1 MKRTKREQNSV
12 IIYFSLYLIFTLW
25 LVYFWA
31 TYIFPSIK
39 EVEGL
44 KKSVATTYTNIN
56 RVKKE
61 WLSLKEF
68 QDKLSTGLVYTPE
81 EWKDNLYMDEILKSI
96 DESFY
101 NDNIKNSSEEN
112 FDIYIKKISDKYSDM
127 TSFDEKEQIISNIL
141 PVYSEYVSDLWP
153 NSLSDYKFINY
164 IESIAETFSLD
175 LNNSIW
181 ITELRL
187 LDNYTIWLWDTSLET
202 NIFYIPLLFEV
213 SWNKESIIDFLHY
226 IDNLWKL
233 EIDKDNNV
241 IVKTETDKDF
251 LSFKNLVLKGQT
263 KDEKYNI
270 FNNQIFD
277 IESIEIG
284 DYIDSSF
291 DLKNTEESFINYL
304 KNTQWKEQY
313 SAKIQLRFY
322 VKWIPVFKIEKYIKD
337 FVWDFTKFR
346 WEVWKTMW
354 NPNLNSG
361 DRQKLTEINSV
372 MTQLQGVVIV
382 AIQKSLS
389 TKDNIEESYK
399 QVNIYKSVLE
409 DYKATLEQINNKLWN
424 TAK

>member
-1 MKRTKREQNSV
+1 MKRTKREQNSI
-12 IIYFSLYLIFTLW
+12 IIYFSIYLIFTLG
-25 LVYFWA
+25 LIYFSA
-31 TYIFPSIK
+31 SYIFPNIK
-39 EVEGL
+39 EIEGL
-44 KKSVATTYTNIN
+44 KTSVLDTYSNIN

-61 WLSLKEF
+61 WLNLKEF

-96 DESFY
+96 DEKFY
-101 NDNIKNSSEEN
+101 NDNIKNISEEDFN
-112 FDIYIKKISDKYSDM
+112 SHIKSISDKYSDM

-181 ITELRL
+181 ITELKV
-187 LDNYTIWLWDTSLET
+187 LDDYSIWVGDTSLQT

-213 SWNKESIIDFLHY
+213 SWNKESIIDFLHF
-226 IDNLWKL
+226 IDNLWRL
-233 EIDKDNNV
+233 EIDKENNV
-241 IVKTETDKDF
+241 VVKTETNKDF
-251 LSFKNLVLKGQT
+251 SNFKNLVLKWQS

-277 IESIEIG
+277 IEYIEIG

-291 DLKNTEESFINYL
+291 DLKDTETSFVNYL
-304 KNTQWKEQY
+304 KNSQWKEMY

-354 NPNLNSG
+354 NTNLTSW

-372 MTQLQGVVIV
+372 LTQLQWVVIV

-389 TKDNIEESYK
+389 TKENIEESYK
-399 QVNIYKSVLE
+399 QVNTYKTVLE
-409 DYKATLEQINNKLWN
+409 EYKETLEQINNKLWN

>member
-1 MKRTKREQNSV
+1 M
-12 IIYFSLYLIFTLW
+12 
-25 LVYFWA
+25 
-31 TYIFPSIK
+31 
-39 EVEGL
+39 
-44 KKSVATTYTNIN
+44 
-56 RVKKE
+56 
-61 WLSLKEF
+61 
-68 QDKLSTGLVYTPE
+68 
-81 EWKDNLYMDEILKSI
+81 
-96 DESFY
+96 
-101 NDNIKNSSEEN
+101 
-112 FDIYIKKISDKYSDM
+112 
-127 TSFDEKEQIISNIL
+127 
-141 PVYSEYVSDLWP
+141 
-153 NSLSDYKFINY
+153 
-164 IESIAETFSLD
+164 
-175 LNNSIW
+175 
-181 ITELRL
+181 
-187 LDNYTIWLWDTSLET
+187 
-202 NIFYIPLLFEV
+202 
-213 SWNKESIIDFLHY
+213 
-226 IDNLWKL
+226 
-233 EIDKDNNV
+233 
-241 IVKTETDKDF
+241 
-251 LSFKNLVLKGQT
+251 
-263 KDEKYNI
+263 
-270 FNNQIFD
+270 D